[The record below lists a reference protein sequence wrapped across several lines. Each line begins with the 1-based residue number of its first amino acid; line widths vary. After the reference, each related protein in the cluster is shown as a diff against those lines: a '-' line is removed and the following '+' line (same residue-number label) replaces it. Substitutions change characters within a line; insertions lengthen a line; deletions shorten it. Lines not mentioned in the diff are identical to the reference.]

1 MMISRNTTKIAAVV
15 EGGKL
20 YPRPALDEMLAGV
33 ESAAARPPISDA
45 LFKTIQ
51 EKDVNAAVE
60 QYRELSTAKA
70 PAYDFSESEFIGL
83 GYRLIGM
90 KRYKDAIEIF
100 KLSVEAY
107 PLSYNTYDSL
117 AEAYMDNGDRDLSIK
132 NYEKSLQLNPYN
144 ANGQRRLKI
153 LYAQ

>member
-1 MMISRNTTKIAAVV
+1 
-15 EGGKL
+15 
-20 YPRPALDEMLAGV
+20 
-33 ESAAARPPISDA
+33 
-45 LFKTIQ
+45 
-51 EKDVNAAVE
+51 
-60 QYRELSTAKA
+60 
-70 PAYDFSESEFIGL
+70 
-83 GYRLIGM
+83 M

-117 AEAYMDNGDRDLSIK
+117 AEAYMDNGDKDLAIK

-153 LYAQ
+153 LNGK